1 MKPAAVF
8 ALALSLALPSA
19 VALAADPPAKPA
31 ERPASDKPAGAKAAQ
46 PKAAKPAPAKVA
58 AVKGPAKPKGACY
71 SKAEFE
77 AEQGIRFHT
86 ELMVI
91 GLTCREAM
99 GPGRDLF
106 ADYKR
111 VTLALRDTIVGWERA
126 LIAHYKRS
134 GAANPTRS
142 LDNFRTAVANE
153 NAQRIASV
161 TAPVYCQTQALQID
175 RAMALSAAE
184 AKRQVEDAKLVQVA
198 AMQRC
203 DLPVIP

>member
-8 ALALSLALPSA
+8 VLALSLALPSA
-19 VALAADPPAKPA
+19 AALAADPADQPLAAKPVADPAAEKPAKGKAKPA
-31 ERPASDKPAGAKAAQ
+31 KLA
-46 PKAAKPAPAKVA
+46 AAK
-58 AVKGPAKPKGACY
+58 GPEKPKGPCY

-91 GLTCREAM
+91 GLTCRDAM
-99 GPGRDLF
+99 GPGKDLF

-126 LIAHYKRS
+126 LIAHYKRT

-161 TAPVYCQTQALQID
+161 TTPVYCQTQALQIE
-175 RAMALSAAE
+175 RALALSAAE
-184 AKRQVEDAKLVQVA
+184 AKREIEDAKVVQIGV
-198 AMQRC
+198 MQRC
-203 DLPVIP
+203 DMPVVP